1 MKKFSQYVTEVSTG
15 KLVDYVAKA
24 SQDVGRR
31 IEKAEPGVKP
41 FKKILD
47 RSGKI
52 GRAKA
57 HIKMKTDESSD
68 MCNVCGQTPCNC
80 TSIDEQSL
88 DEISIGTLERYRS
101 AAKSHISKLEK
112 DFDAGDRSQKRATDI
127 KKRDV
132 GVSKA
137 FHKIQKAKRDA
148 AVKANP
154 PKPHSGKVMSTSDAI
169 AQDYKD
175 QEARR
180 GIGHVRDSVELD
192 DSNPINEISKQLKD
206 RYVARAVTA
215 HSGYN
220 MARRNTQG
228 DEKEYFARKE
238 KNTQKGI
245 SRAVGEKSLTKEESE
260 NVNELRV
267 STLLRYNTKAHAS
280 SRKLGGEAAR
290 AMDNGDT
297 ESWAKNANKRDNRD
311 KGILR
316 SALKLRNKTTKQG

>member
-80 TSIDEQSL
+80 TSIDE
-88 DEISIGTLERYRS
+88 GTVDD
-101 AAKSHISKLEK
+101 KISKVAK
-112 DFDAGDRSQKRATDI
+112 IYNAHRALADKARQVGVG
-127 KKRDV
+127 KKRD
-132 GVSKA
+132 SEAEAHHMKKSHKA
-137 FHKIQKAKRDA
+137 FDLMQKLRTGSSA
-148 AVKANP
+148 ANKSN
-154 PKPHSGKVMSTSDAI
+154 PKPRPKESDNGAAI